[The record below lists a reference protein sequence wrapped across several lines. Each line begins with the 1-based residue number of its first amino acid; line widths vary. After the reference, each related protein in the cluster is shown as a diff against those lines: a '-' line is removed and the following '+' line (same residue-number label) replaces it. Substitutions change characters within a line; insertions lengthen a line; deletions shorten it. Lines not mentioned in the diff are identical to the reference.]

1 MENYLSPLFDF
12 ILQELPLFSAVVI
25 WLGIEIMSRRIKSR
39 LKKSIF
45 SQYEN
50 STDPEH
56 AEFYLK
62 YYRKIQSIDVF
73 RALSLLI
80 VIFVILSFKTWGSI
94 NFLVVGLGAVLII
107 MKDFI
112 LSSIAF
118 FLIIRQYKIGD
129 TIGISDIQ
137 GQIIYIRMLG
147 VGILGKDNDGDNTG
161 RMFVIPSYKFISETL
176 KKEDLHTN
184 SIRKELLRIPFKSSE
199 FSITFDDFMKD
210 LGWFLTAHLP
220 TLSKKNCWNYQT
232 YIGHKYKM
240 DIDYLEEKCIII
252 TIWLV
257 GKWEENV
264 EKKRKIVAFVE
275 SKRNIKDDAREK
287 SA

>member
-1 MENYLSPLFDF
+1 
-12 ILQELPLFSAVVI
+12 
-25 WLGIEIMSRRIKSR
+25 
-39 LKKSIF
+39 
-45 SQYEN
+45 
-50 STDPEH
+50 
-56 AEFYLK
+56 
-62 YYRKIQSIDVF
+62 
-73 RALSLLI
+73 
-80 VIFVILSFKTWGSI
+80 
-94 NFLVVGLGAVLII
+94 

-210 LGWFLTAHLP
+210 LG
-220 TLSKKNCWNYQT
+220 
-232 YIGHKYKM
+232 
-240 DIDYLEEKCIII
+240 
-252 TIWLV
+252 
-257 GKWEENV
+257 
-264 EKKRKIVAFVE
+264 
-275 SKRNIKDDAREK
+275 
-287 SA
+287 